1 MQRRP
6 LECHLDPCFLTLFM
20 SHSRLVERSEPPAP
34 DVLWQISN
42 IACLILGFG
51 MLYGAFFWPEASNAR
66 KALSIYSALCVF
78 RAISFLITSL
88 PAPCGGLAKCPCA
101 DPEQLQ
107 LLHNARSMT
116 VGLKWLA
123 SLGIFPCGYPQ
134 CGDLIVS
141 GHTMLLW
148 GGWLMLSEIIDIK
161 IRPPFNLLIERT
173 ILSLVLA
180 SMFYII
186 ISRNHYSVDV
196 WFGWMLSLYLFTTYS
211 YCQQLAK
218 QPCSSRD
225 ALLVRI
231 IRWLE
236 TRDVPLRDP
245 FGPNLWRRGRQARS
259 EGSLLM

>member
-34 DVLWQISN
+34 DVLCQISN

-66 KALSIYSALCVF
+66 KALGIYSALCVF

-173 ILSLVLA
+173 ILS
-180 SMFYII
+180 
-186 ISRNHYSVDV
+186 
-196 WFGWMLSLYLFTTYS
+196 
-211 YCQQLAK
+211 
-218 QPCSSRD
+218 
-225 ALLVRI
+225 
-231 IRWLE
+231 
-236 TRDVPLRDP
+236 
-245 FGPNLWRRGRQARS
+245 
-259 EGSLLM
+259 